1 MANEVRASHI
11 LVKTE
16 SQLATLV
23 ESLNNGEKFE
33 ELAEKC
39 SLCPSGQNGGDLG
52 FFERGEM
59 VKEFEDACFNAEV
72 GDVVSVQTNFGWHL
86 IKVTAKR

>member
-1 MANEVRASHI
+1 MAFEVRASHI

-16 SQLATLV
+16 DQIATLV
-23 ESLNNGEKFE
+23 ERLSKGEVFE

-39 SLCPSGQNGGDLG
+39 SLCPSRQNGGDLG
-52 FFERGEM
+52 YFERGEM
-59 VKEFEDACFNAEV
+59 VKEFEDACFDNEV
-72 GDVVSVQTNFGWHL
+72 GQIVTVETQFGWHL

>member
-1 MANEVRASHI
+1 MAFEVRASHI

-16 SQLATLV
+16 DQIATLV
-23 ESLNNGEKFE
+23 ERLGKGEVFE

-39 SLCPSGQNGGDLG
+39 SLCPSRQNGGDLG
-52 FFERGEM
+52 YFERGEM
-59 VKEFEDACFNAEV
+59 VKEFEDACFDNEV
-72 GDVVSVQTNFGWHL
+72 GQIVTVETQFGWHL